1 MLIVSI
7 VIPFVVIACYALGFY
22 LLKTWSEGDYEIKT
36 KPAKSFAW
44 ICLFLGFIGLGFS
57 VLAIVLIASNGSNG
71 EYMPLI
77 IIGGLIGLFGALIF
91 LFAIIQFE
99 AIKGGMIYYRR
110 FIKIKTMRIR
120 DVKTIEPNILGF
132 IIRAKDGSKF
142 SVSVGTEGL
151 DLLVQTITDRMDP
164 EYYSE
169 FAEPESVPGSQ
180 KNYKKTFF
188 TLIGIAVSCLF
199 IGGISSIGCF
209 TEPIKEEN
217 LAVVTGE
224 FEYIRNSGRGNYS
237 IGLKN
242 RGTEY
247 RISSIIAGRFD
258 KSFFDE
264 VKEGDLIVLRT
275 ENDIRDMTSEY
286 KSRSRFDYVCA
297 IEANSKEY
305 LTYDGYVAGFEKNRN
320 WARGLFISGASGFVI
335 SSIATLATFIV
346 YKREEAKEI
355 R

>member
-1 MLIVSI
+1 
-7 VIPFVVIACYALGFY
+7 
-22 LLKTWSEGDYEIKT
+22 
-36 KPAKSFAW
+36 
-44 ICLFLGFIGLGFS
+44 
-57 VLAIVLIASNGSNG
+57 
-71 EYMPLI
+71 MPLI
-77 IIGGLIGLFGALIF
+77 IIGGLIGLSFALIF
-91 LFAIIQFE
+91 LFAVLQFE

-258 KSFFDE
+258 NYQQY
-264 VKEGDLIVLRT
+264 R
-275 ENDIRDMTSEY
+275 
-286 KSRSRFDYVCA
+286 
-297 IEANSKEY
+297 
-305 LTYDGYVAGFEKNRN
+305 
-320 WARGLFISGASGFVI
+320 
-335 SSIATLATFIV
+335 
-346 YKREEAKEI
+346 
-355 R
+355 